1 MTLHE
6 IEKSRERSGKMIQN
20 HMPSRSKITFCSGL
34 YNMILK
40 LNLYS
45 EMIIYSD
52 TSKFKNE
59 KKVVYREESPATPVP
74 SCHVLPRDN

>member
-1 MTLHE
+1 
-6 IEKSRERSGKMIQN
+6 
-20 HMPSRSKITFCSGL
+20 
-34 YNMILK
+34 MILK